1 MIFDFLNASY
11 CTTNE
16 NQHIKED
23 TIIESKINSSYQQI
37 YYETF
42 HCFPCT
48 YKNCT
53 NGPTVHTWLLAQLNI
68 FILL

>member
-23 TIIESKINSSYQQI
+23 TIIESKINSTYQ
-37 YYETF
+37 
-42 HCFPCT
+42 
-48 YKNCT
+48 
-53 NGPTVHTWLLAQLNI
+53 
-68 FILL
+68 